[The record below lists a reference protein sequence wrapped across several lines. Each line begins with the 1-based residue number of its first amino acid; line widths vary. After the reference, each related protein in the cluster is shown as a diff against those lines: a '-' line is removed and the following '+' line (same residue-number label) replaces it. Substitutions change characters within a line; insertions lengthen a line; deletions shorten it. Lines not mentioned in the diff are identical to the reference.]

1 MTVDYVQVARA
12 LTGVLPLDQLN
23 LEEKDFYQ
31 NYKPVFEVGRL
42 AHRMAQGYYAQSA
55 AMMVAKDPRS
65 DELIRHPLE
74 SRFEVSIPVGAF
86 VPRKDG
92 TMHKY
97 DVLHYLDDARANPPV
112 VDELLRVWLVG
123 SLLSV
128 GDALAMLS
136 KHLKPPRYLDGNPT
150 LELLYHLRNGVAH
163 GNRFTFY
170 DSGKKRLAKFPAHN
184 KMAGVKSSTK
194 AEFEIV
200 VGLQGKPVLFEFM
213 GPGDVLDLL
222 QSVEVYLTGIKERH
236 AASELSGLLKAVA
249 AHP

>member
-1 MTVDYVQVARA
+1 MTVDYLHVERA
-12 LTGVLPLDQLN
+12 LSGVLPLGQLN
-23 LEEKDFYQ
+23 LEEKDFCQ

-42 AHRMAQGYYAQSA
+42 AQRMAQGYYAHSA
-55 AMMVAKDPRS
+55 VMMVAKDPRS

-74 SRFEVSIPVGAF
+74 SMFKVNIPVAAF
-86 VPRKDG
+86 VPRKDR
-92 TMHKY
+92 TMHPY

-112 VDELLRVWLVG
+112 VDELRRVWLVG

-136 KHLKPPRYLDGNPT
+136 KHLKPSRYLDGNPT

-170 DSGKKRLAKFPAHN
+170 NSGKNRLANFPAHN
-184 KMAGVKSSTK
+184 KMAGVKSSTN

-200 VGLQGKPVLFEFM
+200 VGLQGKTDAF
-213 GPGDVLDLL
+213 
-222 QSVEVYLTGIKERH
+222 
-236 AASELSGLLKAVA
+236 
-249 AHP
+249 